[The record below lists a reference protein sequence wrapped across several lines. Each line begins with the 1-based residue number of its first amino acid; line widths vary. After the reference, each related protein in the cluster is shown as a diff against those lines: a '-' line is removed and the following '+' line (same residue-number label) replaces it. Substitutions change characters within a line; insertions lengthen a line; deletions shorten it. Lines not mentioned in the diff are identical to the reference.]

1 MPPRRLL
8 MWVFVC
14 CLLISSLLACDGLP
28 GISLS
33 GSSTDTTTADGH
45 PLNEWLAVK
54 TGIEL
59 RYEHWKAPSGDEDT
73 VIITRVNPTKTQ
85 ISIGY
90 QPDKPLQLKD
100 WQKQTNATMIVNG
113 GYFDAQNQATALII
127 SNGQSYGSSYS
138 DCCGMFA
145 IDSQGKATLQSLA
158 DQPYDPSEQLQQA
171 TQSRPLLVTNGKR
184 TNFQEDSSTKRRTI
198 VAMDRQGLLLFIVS
212 PSQAFTLNELA
223 DLLQNSDLSLQA
235 ALNLDGGSSTG
246 IYLRGGNQNVSLDP
260 ITTLPIVI
268 SVK

>member
-14 CLLISSLLACDGLP
+14 CLLVSSLLACDGLP

-73 VIITRVNPTKTQ
+73 VIITRVDPTKTQ
-85 ISIGY
+85 ISVGY

-127 SNGQSYGSSYS
+127 SNGQSYGLSYS

-171 TQSRPLLVTNGKR
+171 TQSRPLLMMNGKR

-198 VAMDRQGLLLFIVS
+198 VAMDRQGRLLFIVS

-223 DLLQNSDLSLQA
+223 DLLQNSDLSLQT

-246 IYLRGGNQNVSLDP
+246 IYLRGNNQNVSLDP

>member
-14 CLLISSLLACDGLP
+14 CLLVSSLLACDGLP

-73 VIITRVNPTKTQ
+73 VIITRVDPTKTQ
-85 ISIGY
+85 ISVGY

-113 GYFDAQNQATALII
+113 GYFDLKIKQLPSLSQMGNPMGYPIATVAVCSLSIAKAKRHSNPWQI
-127 SNGQSYGSSYS
+127 SP
-138 DCCGMFA
+138 M
-145 IDSQGKATLQSLA
+145 I
-158 DQPYDPSEQLQQA
+158 
-171 TQSRPLLVTNGKR
+171 
-184 TNFQEDSSTKRRTI
+184 
-198 VAMDRQGLLLFIVS
+198 
-212 PSQAFTLNELA
+212 
-223 DLLQNSDLSLQA
+223 LQNNCNRPRRAVPCS
-235 ALNLDGGSSTG
+235 
-246 IYLRGGNQNVSLDP
+246 
-260 ITTLPIVI
+260 
-268 SVK
+268 